1 MKQELS
7 KGLVAVPEP
16 TLNALKNLLFSA
28 KGTID
33 VSPIVDDLAVSE
45 DWKDILAINIA
56 LVMNGIKP
64 EIGKFRFK
72 KEGNLLITW
81 ELIHF
86 SLISGVVTVKISAMK
101 YDSET
106 KTFTDYD
113 IFLKENNIDYS
124 EWAEASNDKRE
135 ILNKFNEKA

>member
-28 KGTID
+28 EGIINVT
-33 VSPIVDDLAVSE
+33 PIVNDLAISE
-45 DWKDILAINIA
+45 NCKDMLAINIA
-56 LVMNGIKP
+56 LVMKGIKP
-64 EIGKFRFK
+64 DIGKFRFK

-81 ELIHF
+81 ELTHF
-86 SLISGVVTVKISAMK
+86 SLISGVVTVRVSTRK

-106 KTFTDYD
+106 KTFTDYYV
-113 IFLKENNIDYS
+113 FPKENNIDYS
-124 EWAEASNDKRE
+124 EWAEASSNKKEIIDKFE
-135 ILNKFNEKA
+135 A

>member
-7 KGLVAVPEP
+7 KGLVAIPEP

-33 VSPIVDDLAVSE
+33 VSPIVDDLAISE
-45 DWKDILAINIA
+45 NCRDIMAINIA
-56 LVMNGIKP
+56 LVMNGMKP
-64 EIGKFRFK
+64 DIGKFRFK
-72 KEGNLLITW
+72 KEGCLLITW
-81 ELIHF
+81 ELTHF
-86 SLISGVVTVKISAMK
+86 SLISGLVTVKVSAMK

-113 IFLKENNIDYS
+113 IFPKENNIDYS
-124 EWAEASNDKRE
+124 EWAEAFSSKKE
-135 ILNKFNEKA
+135 ILDEFNEKA